1 MYLYPLKIKDAMRIA
16 DLEFEPFIEQA
27 EIEMAIGRI
36 ANAVAADYKDRNPL
50 FIGVLNG
57 SFRFVAEFIKQ
68 YEYPCEVSFVKL
80 SSYQGLTS
88 TGIVETLLDV
98 TDSVEGRDVVVLED
112 IIDSG
117 RTLQELI
124 SLFSGQHVRS
134 FAIATLFFKPSKYK
148 KEYQINYKGIDLP
161 DEFVVGYGLDYKE
174 KGRELNDLY
183 ILKTT

>member
-1 MYLYPLKIKDAMRIA
+1 MRIA
-16 DLEFEPFIEQA
+16 DLEFEPFLDQS
-27 EIEMAIGRI
+27 EIESAIEK
-36 ANAVAADYKDRNPL
+36 VAGDVAKDYEHKTPL
-50 FIGVLNG
+50 FVGVLNG
-57 SFRFVAEFIKQ
+57 SFRFVSEFIKH
-68 YEYPCEVSFVKL
+68 YPHSCEVSFVKL
-80 SSYQGLTS
+80 SSYQGLSS

-98 TDSVEGRDVVVLED
+98 SESVEGRDIVVLED

-124 SLFSGQHVRS
+124 HLFSTQNISS

-148 KEYQINYKGIDLP
+148 KEYQINYKAIDLP

-183 ILKTT
+183 ILKNS